1 MPLLA
6 VKPPVPVQAAVIE
19 WLPIAS
25 DDDVKVALPPV
36 TVAALATVVVPSVNL
51 TVPVGTLVPT
61 PVIVAVSVMD
71 WPEFDGFAEDVTTV
85 VVVPC
90 TDCETEPLLFVNPP
104 VPVKDA
110 VIACVATESELVVK
124 VALPAVTATP
134 EASVVDPSVK
144 VTLPVGVPLDEPIV
158 AVNVTDCPGP
168 DGFADE
174 VTVVV
179 EVPPWTTWETVLL
192 VLLI

>member
-1 MPLLA
+1 M
-6 VKPPVPVQAAVIE
+6 IE

-25 DDDVKVALPPV
+25 ADDVKVALPPV
-36 TVAALATVVVPSVNL
+36 TVAALASVVVPSVNL

-61 PVIVAVSVMD
+61 PVIVAVNVTD
-71 WPEFDGFAEDVTTV
+71 WPEFDGFADEVTAV

-104 VPVKDA
+104 VPVNDA
-110 VIACVATESELVVK
+110 VMVCVATESELVVK

-134 EASVVDPSVK
+134 EARVVAPSVK
-144 VTLPVGVPLDEPIV
+144 VTLPVGVPPDEAIV
-158 AVNVTDCPGP
+158 AVKVTDCPGP

-179 EVPPWTTWETVLL
+179 EAPP
-192 VLLI
+192 